1 MKKVLATILTLLLF
15 FTFTLPE
22 VLAETQSNTTP
33 KKIELLSWG
42 TAKNVFKAGSI
53 VEVTDVNTGKKFKIK
68 RTMGSN
74 HADCEALT
82 RRDTDIIRSVWG
94 GFNWNARPVIINV
107 NGRRLAASM
116 SSMPHA
122 GVDSAPAYKT
132 VNNRSGGYS
141 RGMNLDVVKNNGM
154 NGHFDVHF
162 LNSTRHKDGKVDSR
176 HQAAVK
182 KAAAYKK

>member
-1 MKKVLATILTLLLF
+1 MKKILATMLTLLLF
-15 FTFTLPE
+15 FTFNLPE
-22 VLAETQSNTTP
+22 VLAETTSTAST
-33 KKIELLSWG
+33 KKVELLSWS
-42 TAKNVFKAGSI
+42 TAKNVFKTGSI
-53 VEVTDVNTGKKFKIK
+53 AEITDVTTGKKFKIK

-82 RRDTDIIRSVWG
+82 RKDTDTIKAIWG
-94 GFNWNARPVIINV
+94 GFNWDARPIVIDV
-107 NGRRLAASM
+107 CGRRLAASM

-141 RGMNLDVVKNNGM
+141 RGMNLDVVKDNGM
-154 NGHFDVHF
+154 SGHFDVHF
-162 LNSTRHKDGKVDSR
+162 LNSTRHKDGKVDTR
-176 HQAAVK
+176 HQAAIK